1 MNVNIR
7 QLKIFEAT
15 ARLGRLTLAA
25 ADQSI
30 SQSAASQA
38 LKELQGALGYPLFNR
53 VGRELVITQAGRQVL
68 PQISQ
73 ILQLVDGLR
82 SPDPAALSGTL
93 RVTASVTIACYLLP
107 RLLAEFGRRH
117 PAVEPALAI
126 ANTSEVLAQLER
138 GQAHVG
144 LIEGPALHQRL
155 QVRPWR
161 EDHLEVFCHPEHPL
175 ARRGRLDIAQIAEQ
189 RWVLREPGSGT
200 RAIFDAAVQQL
211 GAQLKLALELN
222 RQEAI
227 KQSVKAG
234 LGIGCLSQLAIA
246 EEVAAGELVIL
257 QTPMNLRRRLSLVT
271 QPRELSSTLGQ
282 AFSDFL
288 GAAEP
293 TPPGA

>member
-38 LKELQGALGYPLFNR
+38 LKELQGTLGYPLFNR

-68 PQISQ
+68 PQICQ
-73 ILQLVDGLR
+73 ILQLVEGLR
-82 SPDPAALSGTL
+82 SPDPSALTGTL

-117 PAVEPALAI
+117 PAVEPALTI

-144 LIEGPALHQRL
+144 LIEGPALHQQL
-155 QVRPWR
+155 QIRPWR
-161 EDHLEVFCHPEHPL
+161 EDHLEVFCPPEHPL
-175 ARRGRLDIAQIAEQ
+175 ARSGRMDISQIAEQ

-211 GAQLKLALELN
+211 GARLKLALELN

-234 LGIGCLSQLAIA
+234 LGVGCLSRLAIA

-271 QPRELSSTLGQ
+271 QPRELSSALGQ
-282 AFSDFL
+282 AFGDFL
-288 GAAEP
+288 GAA
-293 TPPGA
+293 PPVD